1 MLLHRLLF
9 LVALL
14 LSVACVCGADEDVTA
29 AQRLHSEAAVDSCTC
44 DDPEKKE
51 GACAPS
57 TAKLPA
63 APLRPGESG
72 HVATENLVPDSR
84 PGPGTGEQRRDSDPH
99 VSEQHGPELQKEKE
113 PLSGHN
119 NVQGEATDTL
129 RNNPKAQPSLSSS
142 LGQQASS
149 GSSGPVT
156 ESQTRTNGGTSQ
168 DSQEENR
175 NTGID
180 TGS

>member
-1 MLLHRLLF
+1 MLLHRLF
-9 LVALL
+9 YLVALL
-14 LSVACVCGADEDVTA
+14 LSVACVCAAAEDATA
-29 AQRLHSEAAVDSCTC
+29 AQRLRSEPAVDSSTC
-44 DDPEKKE
+44 GGHEKKE
-51 GACAPS
+51 SACISALPEPP
-57 TAKLPA
+57 LPA
-63 APLRPGESG
+63 GPPAARHEPEERGQP
-72 HVATENLVPDSR
+72 ATENLASVNP

-149 GSSGPVT
+149 GSSGP
-156 ESQTRTNGGTSQ
+156 EGQTRTN
-168 DSQEENR
+168 
-175 NTGID
+175 
-180 TGS
+180 